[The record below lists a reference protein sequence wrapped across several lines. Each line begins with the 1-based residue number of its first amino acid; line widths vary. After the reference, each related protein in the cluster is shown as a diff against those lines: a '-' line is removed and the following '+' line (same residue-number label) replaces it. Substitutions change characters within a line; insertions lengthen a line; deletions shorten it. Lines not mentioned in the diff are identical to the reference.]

1 MLFLTSCNFVENTST
16 IKELLPL
23 ISPLIVILLF
33 GIERYLSYKIR
44 KKEREINWY
53 YKAYIDPNLI
63 TINDFFNNIKSS
75 YSSSYDNLKTKQK
88 EKNYNDFKSF
98 EIGKF
103 QKDKRNFE
111 VEIILP
117 IISSYPKIGSNL
129 TDIILEIED
138 LYTEYLD
145 KITSDESYYFEF
157 ANNLSII
164 KSNFYKV
171 LFSQIQKKNIFKK
184 IRPII

>member
-75 YSSSYDNLKTKQK
+75 YNSSYDNLKTKQK
-88 EKNYNDFKSF
+88 EK
-98 EIGKF
+98 
-103 QKDKRNFE
+103 
-111 VEIILP
+111 IIMIL
-117 IISSYPKIGSNL
+117 NL
-129 TDIILEIED
+129 L
-138 LYTEYLD
+138 
-145 KITSDESYYFEF
+145 K
-157 ANNLSII
+157 
-164 KSNFYKV
+164 
-171 LFSQIQKKNIFKK
+171 
-184 IRPII
+184 